1 MPDVSL
7 ERIERGFQLTSNWE
21 DRYRYLIQL
30 GRKLPPFPEGLKDE
44 AHRVQG
50 CTSNVWLASEL
61 TDERPARLKL
71 SAESDA
77 HIVKGLAALLLVIFQ
92 GKTPEEVLTVD
103 ARAILDRLDLQAH
116 LSPNRSNGLFAMV
129 ERIRGHAAA
138 ALVGGAGGEA
148 ARGREAGQAG
158 GAGGAGEAEAGGSEA
173 GGSGGDHS
181 GALIIQ
187 EGGSDA

>member
-7 ERIERGFQLTSNWE
+7 ERIERGFQLTPSWE

-30 GRKLPPFPEGLKDE
+30 GRKLPPFPETLKDE

-61 TDERPARLKL
+61 SEESPTRLQL
-71 SAESDA
+71 LAESDA
-77 HIVKGLAALLLVIFQ
+77 HIVKGLAALLLVIYG
-92 GKTPEEVLTVD
+92 GKTPEEILAVD

-138 ALVGGAGGEA
+138 ALA
-148 ARGREAGQAG
+148 A
-158 GAGGAGEAEAGGSEA
+158 
-173 GGSGGDHS
+173 GSG
-181 GALIIQ
+181 
-187 EGGSDA
+187 EDAAHA